1 MKRKI
6 TLLFLSLFVF
16 SFISC
21 KDDTA
26 EDLYTTPTGN
36 VQGKVITSNGNK
48 PVGGAL
54 IFVLDE
60 NHQIHYT
67 YSDANGNFNLS
78 APSGERTVHIQ
89 TGDGSNFRSELI
101 VNIPTNQTLNLDASA
116 AKLNQ
121 VANIA
126 YVAGSYDNIQE
137 IVTNLGYNAD
147 MITFNSLSD
156 LSIISQYDIIFLNCG
171 SRPSSAS
178 GLEAQIDANLAAF
191 VSNGGSLYV
200 SDWDV
205 AYLTGGQNNSSSCG
219 LSGGFIDDNKLCS
232 VNNGASSTIQGAEI
246 SSPALA
252 AAMGFNTL
260 NIEYDLG
267 AWQRIINY
275 DATFWDVLV
284 KNPANNEA
292 LMIKTQ
298 NFSSPG
304 APQTQIG
311 NAANNG
317 WVTICHVPPGNNQ
330 NPITITINENALN
343 AHLAHGD
350 NLGSCN
356 GVSNNGTI
364 YYTTFHNHAS
374 GNIGNSA
381 LILEYVILNL

>member
-26 EDLYTTPTGN
+26 EDFQTRPSGN
-36 VQGKVITSNGNK
+36 VQGKVMASNGSK
-48 PVGGAL
+48 PIGGAL
-54 IFVLDE
+54 VFVLDE

-67 YSDANGNFNLS
+67 HSDSNGNFNLK

-89 TGDGSNFRSELI
+89 TGDGSNFRTELF
-101 VNIPTNQTLNLDASA
+101 VNIPNNQTITLDASA

-126 YVAGSYDNIQE
+126 YVEGAYDNIQQ

-147 MITFNSLSD
+147 MITFNQLSD
-156 LSIISQYDIIFLNCG
+156 LSFISQYDIIFLNCG
-171 SRPSSAS
+171 SRPAS
-178 GLEAQIDANLAAF
+178 VSGMEALVDTNLAAF

-205 AYLTGGQNNSSSCG
+205 AYLTGGQSNSSTCG
-219 LSGGFIDDNKLCS
+219 LSGGFIDDSKLCS
-232 VNNGASSTIQGAEI
+232 INNGPSSTIQGAEI
-246 SSPALA
+246 TNTALA
-252 AAMGFNTL
+252 NAMGFNTL
-260 NIEYDLG
+260 NIQYDLG
-267 AWQRIINY
+267 SWQRIINY

-284 KNPANNEA
+284 KNPVNNEA

-298 NFSSPG
+298 NFNSPT

-317 WVTICHVPPGNNQ
+317 WVTICHIPPGNNQ
-330 NPITITINENALN
+330 NPITITINENALD

-356 GVSNNGTI
+356 GVNNNGTI

-374 GNIGNSA
+374 ENIGNSA